1 MLSSKLPP
9 SMKSKPSSSGHPHS
23 HLWPLNRLLKK
34 VNQLIHNALR
44 RIDRSDHERIR
55 VYRTQV
61 KIVPKTANPLR
72 KKDTLYSAV
81 AFPKWMQHI
90 DGVIKVRYLLRQPTM
105 GQALT
110 AETSQALETRIGTRF
125 DFCSR
130 NKSGSLL
137 GDIDSAYLSSPVIEI
152 TEQELVDAFVV
163 VKVKAADNRL
173 LIQQTGFS

>member
-1 MLSSKLPP
+1 MPSGTLPP
-9 SMKSKPSSSGHPHS
+9 SIESELRLSGHPHS
-23 HLWPLNRLLKK
+23 RLRLLNRLLKEID
-34 VNQLIHNALR
+34 QLIHNTLR
-44 RIDRSDHERIR
+44 RIDRGDHEGIWI
-55 VYRTQV
+55 YTAPV
-61 KIVPKTANPLR
+61 KIVSKAANPLR

-130 NKSGSLL
+130 IMQYELIRLKEEL
-137 GDIDSAYLSSPVIEI
+137 GI
-152 TEQELVDAFVV
+152 TFVYVTHDQEEALTMSDTIVV
-163 VKVKAADNRL
+163 MN
-173 LIQQTGFS
+173 QG

>member
-1 MLSSKLPP
+1 MLSGTLPP
-9 SMKSKPSSSGHPHS
+9 SIESELRLSGHPYS
-23 HLWPLNRLLKK
+23 RLRLLNRLLKEI
-34 VNQLIHNALR
+34 NQLIHNTLR
-44 RIDRSDHERIR
+44 RIDRGDHERIWI
-55 VYRTQV
+55 YTPPV
-61 KIVPKTANPLR
+61 KIVSKAADPLR
-72 KKDTLYSAV
+72 KKDTLCSAV